1 MIRRRFK
8 KIMKGLL
15 LLLLLT
21 GCVSQPT
28 PVPPTLPAANTPV
41 AAPTTAPAPT
51 VSTPL
56 APTPTSTQSTPAEPT
71 SAPLDLPP
79 VAAGL
84 QGLDIDAFFAES
96 YKALLLRTPQYV
108 TELGVSADFG
118 VGNDRLN
125 DMSDAYI
132 RETQGLETAL
142 LALLKTYDRAALT
155 PEQQLSYDIYLWYLE
170 DTVRGHEFLY
180 DDYIVRPGVIGYP
193 GSLEHFFTQIHPV
206 TSRKDAEDY
215 ITRLG
220 QVKLQ
225 MEQVVDDLDRRA
237 QAGVMLPRFINQWMA
252 SNILEMSKTAP
263 TDTPFYAS
271 FAEKLAAV
279 EALGA
284 SDRQDLLKAAESAI
298 QDSVLPGYAALADC
312 LEAQQKTATDEI
324 GASKFPNGR
333 EYYAYI
339 LQHYTT
345 TDLTTD
351 EIHELGLQEVARIR
365 AEMQMR
371 FDDLGYPAEASLPA
385 LYNRVIK
392 ESGILY
398 GADIQPAY
406 EALIEAAER
415 DSAAAFD
422 LRPQARVIVVGGESG
437 GYYSGPAVDGSR
449 PGAFYAATTG
459 ADYPYKMPSLAYH
472 ESVPGHHYQIA
483 LAQELDLPLFRTD
496 IGFIGHIEGWALYA
510 EWLAYDLGW
519 YEGNVYSDLGRLQYE
534 MFRAVRL
541 VVDTGV
547 HAKGWTYD
555 EAATYM
561 VDNIGYPRGVA
572 EGELWRYIT
581 WPGQATAYKIGMIKL
596 LELRQK
602 AQDALGDQFDL
613 KAFHNVVI
621 GNGGVPLAILE
632 QLVDDT
638 IARTLQEK

>member
-1 MIRRRFK
+1 MTRRKFK
-8 KIMKGLL
+8 EMMCGWLL
-15 LLLLLT
+15 LLLLA
-21 GCVSQPT
+21 GCLNQ
-28 PVPPTLPAANTPV
+28 
-41 AAPTTAPAPT
+41 
-51 VSTPL
+51 
-56 APTPTSTQSTPAEPT
+56 PT
-71 SAPLDLPP
+71 SAPSTLPATATLAAIPTP
-79 VAAGL
+79 VTAPTQPASPTAAPSPTPSATPEAPPITIELSPLAAPL

-96 YKALLLRTPQYV
+96 YQALLLRTPQYV
-108 TELGVSADFG
+108 TELGLSTDFG

-125 DMSDAYI
+125 DMSDAYT
-132 RETQGLETAL
+132 RETQGLETAIL
-142 LALLKTYDRAALT
+142 VLLKTYDRAALT

-193 GSLEHFFTQIHPV
+193 GSLEHFLTQIHPV
-206 TSRKDAEDY
+206 TSRQDTEDY

-220 QVKLQ
+220 QVQTQ

-237 QAGVMLPRFINQWMA
+237 QASVRLPRFINQWMA
-252 SNILEMSKTAP
+252 SNLREMSKTAP

-271 FAEKLAAV
+271 FAEKLATV
-279 EALGA
+279 DVLGA

-312 LEAQQKTATDEI
+312 LEAQQASATDEI

-333 EYYAYI
+333 EYYTYI

-345 TDLTTD
+345 TDLTAD

-365 AEMQMR
+365 AEMQTR

-510 EWLAYDLGW
+510 ERLAYDLGW
-519 YEGNVYSDLGRLQYE
+519 YEGNVYGDLGRLQYE

-561 VDNIGYPRGVA
+561 VDNIGYPRGAA

-621 GNGGVPLAILE
+621 GNGGVPLTILE
-632 QLVDDT
+632 RLVNDT
-638 IARTLQEK
+638 IATAGQ